1 MYYLLRMPV
10 LTKAQV
16 EAVAAL
22 ANLELEPAEIELFAR
37 QLGDVLTHVEE
48 LTQVDTTGIAPTTTS
63 SPGGGVERPDEVRP
77 SLAIAD
83 VLANAPEREKARDC
97 GFFKVPRIIG

>member
-1 MYYLLRMPV
+1 MSDF
-10 LTKAQV
+10 TKAQV

-37 QLGDVLTHVEE
+37 QLGDVLTHAEE
-48 LTQVDTTGIAPTTTS
+48 LKQIDTTGVSPTS
-63 SPGGGVERPDEVRP
+63 YGVAQTGVDRPDEVRP

-83 VLANAPEREKARDC
+83 ALANAPEATQVRAG
-97 GFFKVPRIIG
+97 GFFKVPRVIG